1 MTESLSIRAK
11 RLLEAGERA
20 TPGTRAEANA
30 LFARAARNDSPAIA
44 AAYLEL
50 LALVKAMVEP
60 RPVDRE
66 HGRTLEVVMR
76 SMMAAKDDARAWLA
90 KWEGEAT

>member
-1 MTESLSIRAK
+1 
-11 RLLEAGERA
+11 
-20 TPGTRAEANA
+20 
-30 LFARAARNDSPAIA
+30 
-44 AAYLEL
+44 
-50 LALVKAMVEP
+50 MVEP